1 MVPLLKKTHVCRT
14 FDVNADKDNESKTE
28 KKRLGRHDDRKKEKK
43 RDMQVEKGSDKQCF
57 ILRQR
62 LCKTERKAI
71 EKTALETHSNDVIIA
86 LSAPTGLWDR

>member
-1 MVPLLKKTHVCRT
+1 MRAKQKRNVSEDMT
-14 FDVNADKDNESKTE
+14 TE
-28 KKRLGRHDDRKKEKK
+28 KKKKK

-62 LCKTERKAI
+62 LCKTERKAFA
-71 EKTALETHSNDVIIA
+71 KTALETHSNDVIIA